1 MNRVLFK
8 SAIFIILAIFFCLF
22 FAQIAIASTESAEI
36 VIEQSTG
43 RILHEN
49 NANKQMY
56 MASTTKIMTA
66 LVTIEKSSPD
76 ELVVIPKE
84 AQGVEGSSIYLKA
97 GEVYTVQDLLY
108 GLMLRSGNDSA
119 TALAIHVAGSTQN
132 FAKLMNEK
140 AKEVGALNTN
150 FVNPHGLHD
159 DNHYTTAKDLALITK
174 SAYEKVLFRKIVSS
188 KYYDLKGTRIYN
200 KNKLLSTFDGAD
212 GVKTGY
218 TTIAGRCLVSSSTRN
233 GMQVICV
240 TLNCYDMWERSK
252 TLMNNAHQNYSM
264 IKVLDKNNEINLN
277 VNNENNLVASVKED
291 KFYPLLNTEIEQIR
305 QSNTPIVNDNNL
317 KSGDYCGFS
326 EIYLNNHL
334 IFKENI
340 YKI

>member
-1 MNRVLFK
+1 MNKVFYK
-8 SAIFIILAIFFCLF
+8 STILIILVVIFCLLF
-22 FAQIAIASTESAEI
+22 SQFAFASTESAEI

-43 RILHEN
+43 RILHES
-49 NANKQMY
+49 NASKQMY

-76 ELVVIPKE
+76 ELVVIPKQ
-84 AQGVEGSSIYLKA
+84 AQGVEGSSIYIKA

-119 TALAIHVAGSTQN
+119 TALAIHVAGSTEN

-140 AKEVGALNTN
+140 AKELGALNTN

-188 KYYDLKGTRIYN
+188 KYYDLKGNRIYN
-200 KNKLLSTFDGAD
+200 KNKLLATFDGAD

-252 TLMNNAHQNYSM
+252 TLMNRVHQNYSM
-264 IKVLDKNNEINLN
+264 VKVLDKNDTINI
-277 VNNENNLVASVKED
+277 NNNYKIIASVRND
-291 KFYPLLNTEIEQIR
+291 RFYPLLDSEIQRIT
-305 QSNTPIVNDNNL
+305 QLNTPIIKDNNL

-326 EIYLNNHL
+326 EIYLDNHL